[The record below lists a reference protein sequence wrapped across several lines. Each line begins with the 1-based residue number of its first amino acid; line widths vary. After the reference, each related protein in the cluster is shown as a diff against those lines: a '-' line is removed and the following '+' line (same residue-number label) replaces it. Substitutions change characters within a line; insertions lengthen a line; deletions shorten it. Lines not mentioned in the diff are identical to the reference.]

1 MSMERKKIMTV
12 VLLIAAVLV
21 WGVIILKV
29 VRGAESVELPV
40 VESQPVKPVKKL
52 QKDSLRLDYRDP
64 FLGEFVRVKQEK
76 KPVRPEVK
84 SVRNEPVQPPVPD
97 FTFKGMIVNDSG
109 RKAMLMKNGSLLMLG
124 PGGMIGDFK
133 ILEIFPECVLVQ
145 NGKYKLEVKV
155 R

>member
-1 MSMERKKIMTV
+1 MIERKKILTV
-12 VLLIAAVLV
+12 ILLVAAVFV
-21 WGVIILKV
+21 WGSIIFKV
-29 VRGAESVELPV
+29 VRGAGQVELPL
-40 VESQPVKPVKKL
+40 VERKPVKPVGKVR
-52 QKDSLRLDYRDP
+52 KDTLRLDYRDP

-76 KPVRPEVK
+76 KPVLHEVK
-84 SVRNEPVQPPVPD
+84 TIRKEPEQPPVPD

-145 NGKYKLEVKV
+145 NGKYKIEVKV
-155 R
+155 K